1 MRKEKPEVAAAGH
14 EEVIGQLAVEE
25 WERAEARTQKA
36 EQGVKRADI
45 EPQLQTSL
53 LKNLYEKQKNIRQ
66 YLETDNETKIIL

>member
-1 MRKEKPEVAAAGH
+1 MGH
-14 EEVIGQLAVEE
+14 EEVIGHLTVEG

-36 EQGVKRADI
+36 EQGVKREDI

-66 YLETDNETKIIL
+66 YLEMDNETKIIL

>member
-1 MRKEKPEVAAAGH
+1 MRKEKPEVAAMGH
-14 EEVIGQLAVEE
+14 EEVIGHLAVEG

-36 EQGVKRADI
+36 EQGVKREDI

-66 YLETDNETKIIL
+66 YLEMDNETKIIL

>member
-1 MRKEKPEVAAAGH
+1 MGH
-14 EEVIGQLAVEE
+14 EEVIGHLAVEG

-36 EQGVKRADI
+36 EQGVKREDI

-66 YLETDNETKIIL
+66 YLEMDNETKIIL